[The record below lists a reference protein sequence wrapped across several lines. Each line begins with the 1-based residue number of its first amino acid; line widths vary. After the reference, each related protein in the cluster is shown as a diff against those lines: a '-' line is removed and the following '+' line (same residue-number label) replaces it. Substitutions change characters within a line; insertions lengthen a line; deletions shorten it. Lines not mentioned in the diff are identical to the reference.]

1 LATSNFEAPQGAI
14 VITKASMLKS
24 MRKPNTLT
32 NIEDEPKINDELAKQ
47 LSKAFEILDDI
58 EE

>member
-1 LATSNFEAPQGAI
+1 
-14 VITKASMLKS
+14 

-32 NIEDEPKINDELAKQ
+32 NIEDEAKINDELAKQ
-47 LSKAFEILDDI
+47 LSKAFEILEDI